1 VQTALDWDL
10 LMTAHQDGEV
20 TQLLVRWQGGDRGA
34 LDALAPIVHSE
45 LRQIADGYLRRERN
59 GHTLQPTA
67 LVNEAWLR
75 LVRQDQHNFENRK
88 RFFALAA
95 QVMRHVL
102 VDYARSARSGKRAGT
117 RVALRDPVAPPSD
130 FDQFLALDRAL
141 NDLARVSARQ
151 AKIIEMRYFGG
162 LNGEEIADLLD
173 VSAATISREQVAAEA
188 WLSRAISSGA

>member
-1 VQTALDWDL
+1 
-10 LMTAHQDGEV
+10 MTSESGEV
-20 TQLLVRWQGGDRGA
+20 TQLLARWREGDRGA

-45 LRQIADGYLRRERN
+45 LRQIADGYLRRERS

-75 LVRQDQHNFENRK
+75 LVRQDQPNFENRK

-102 VDYARSARSGKRAGT
+102 VDYARAARAGKRGSAT
-117 RVALRDPVAPPSD
+117 RVTLHEPMGAAPAD
-130 FDQFLALDRAL
+130 FEQFLALDHAL
-141 NDLARVSARQ
+141 DQLARVSPRQ
-151 AKIIEMRYFGG
+151 AKIVEMRYFGG
-162 LNGEEIADLLD
+162 LNGEEMADLLG

-188 WLSRAISSGA
+188 WLSRAVAPRTEK